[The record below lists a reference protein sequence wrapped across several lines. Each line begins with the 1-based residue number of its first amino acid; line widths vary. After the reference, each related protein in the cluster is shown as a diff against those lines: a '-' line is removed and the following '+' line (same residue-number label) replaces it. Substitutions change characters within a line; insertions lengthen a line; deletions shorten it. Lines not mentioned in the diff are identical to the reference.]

1 MTIQTRTKEFQ
12 KPEHELNR
20 KHYSH
25 AIHQDLDDIV
35 ASLEENDALAYTYDA
50 TRFSDQLKWLR
61 YKYYKVTGAG
71 NQDVYQMRQREKDEI
86 DVKATKQDVYESMRL
101 KFGDNID
108 QLLLGDERKHLLF
121 FVQSCVGKRYKP
133 PQTEYYFQE
142 DFAWFANIYIPPKI
156 TQKQILTER
165 PKLWQDYLNRFVPPE
180 ELCWDSVCEDV
191 TEPQQDYLEKWVAH
205 RIQHPD
211 KPPHVALLLR
221 GEQGTGKN
229 FLTDYVLGVLLGKHN
244 YVSVSLKDLSGNF
257 NQHLYQSACVHV

>member
-121 FVQSCVGKRYKP
+121 FVQ
-133 PQTEYYFQE
+133 
-142 DFAWFANIYIPPKI
+142 
-156 TQKQILTER
+156 
-165 PKLWQDYLNRFVPPE
+165 RFYP
-180 ELCWDSVCEDV
+180 
-191 TEPQQDYLEKWVAH
+191 
-205 RIQHPD
+205 
-211 KPPHVALLLR
+211 LLL
-221 GEQGTGKN
+221 
-229 FLTDYVLGVLLGKHN
+229 
-244 YVSVSLKDLSGNF
+244 SP
-257 NQHLYQSACVHV
+257 